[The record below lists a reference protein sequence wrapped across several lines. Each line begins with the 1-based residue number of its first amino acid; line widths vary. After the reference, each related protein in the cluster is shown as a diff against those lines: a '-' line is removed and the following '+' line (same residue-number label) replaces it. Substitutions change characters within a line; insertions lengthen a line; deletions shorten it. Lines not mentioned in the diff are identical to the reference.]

1 LIKGS
6 ALLDR
11 QAVATLVAGVLLLAI
26 SVLTN
31 YGHGAF
37 THLGRLDLDDQV
49 GLCLHAA
56 ALAALLG
63 DAQLATRV
71 RDRARDQALA
81 RRQQEARRRVAL
93 FRFQLA
99 DTPSSRLQMNEAL
112 AVLLEESATV
122 RP

>member
-37 THLGRLDLDDQV
+37 TNLGRLDLDDQV

-112 AVLLEESATV
+112 AVLLEERATV

>member
-122 RP
+122 SP

>member
-6 ALLDR
+6 ALLVR

-26 SVLTN
+26 SVLTH

>member
-1 LIKGS
+1 MIKGS

-56 ALAALLG
+56 ALAALLS

>member
-122 RP
+122 RR

>member
-1 LIKGS
+1 MIKGS

>member
-26 SVLTN
+26 SVLTH

>member
-1 LIKGS
+1 MIKGS

-26 SVLTN
+26 SVLTH

>member
-112 AVLLEESATV
+112 AVLLEERATV

>member
-1 LIKGS
+1 LFKGS

-37 THLGRLDLDDQV
+37 THLRRLDLDDQV

-56 ALAALLG
+56 ALAALVG

-71 RDRARDQALA
+71 RDRARDQAIA

>member
-1 LIKGS
+1 M
-6 ALLDR
+6 LDR

-122 RP
+122 SP

>member
-56 ALAALLG
+56 ALAALLS